1 MTNGML
7 VQDRQ
12 DQDNGSRRRGAIDAL
27 FFAHPRAVGETY
39 IEHAGVAGRFGLAML
54 AGGLKCVLHA
64 VVPSLYDRAA
74 SDTVHALHGELERRR
89 RMAADTD
96 PDYVI

>member
-1 MTNGML
+1 MIAHDSEPKRTGL
-7 VQDRQ
+7 IDRL
-12 DQDNGSRRRGAIDAL
+12 L
-27 FFAHPRAVGETY
+27 FEHPRKVNEGY
-39 IEHAGVAGRFGLAML
+39 LEHAAIAGRFGLKML
-54 AGGLKCVLHA
+54 AGGFKCVIHAIVPGLH
-64 VVPSLYDRAA
+64 DRAA

>member
-7 VQDRQ
+7 AH
-12 DQDNGSRRRGAIDAL
+12 NGHDHDSGSGRRSLIDTV

-39 IEHAGVAGRFGLAML
+39 VEHAGVAGRFGLAML
-54 AGGLKCVLHA
+54 AGGFKCVLHA

>member
-1 MTNGML
+1 MIGHDSEPKRTGFI
-7 VQDRQ
+7 DRL
-12 DQDNGSRRRGAIDAL
+12 L
-27 FFAHPRAVGETY
+27 FDHPRKVNEGY
-39 IEHAGVAGRFGLAML
+39 LEHAGIAGRFGLKMV
-54 AGGLKCVLHA
+54 AGGVKCLIHALLPGLH
-64 VVPSLYDRAA
+64 DRAA